1 MLSKELI
8 LKLFDLFNMKRWN
21 DYVTPVPLMEMDK
34 QAHKMIVAYLI
45 AKIEENEF
53 GTEIDYELLIEGAII
68 ETLHRSLLTDLRP
81 SVSYQLMKE
90 KKHELNVWIVKQ
102 LMPMLDSTILSYERV
117 MQYLG
122 QEDFAKK
129 EKEILASAHFLS
141 THWEFQIVEGTNQFS
156 TRLKSAKKEI
166 DRKYI
171 ESSSIPSVKRI
182 LLDSKLM
189 EFIGVTA
196 ELRFQ
201 ERWAQAMRVPK
212 TNVLGHMYFVAVE
225 SFFVSKK
232 MQFCPKRVYNNFFVS
247 LFHDLPEVMVRDI
260 ASPIKAGIEGL
271 EHIVKEQEKRE
282 MEENIYP
289 LLPEYMLQEFKYFI
303 EDEFS
308 NRVIREGEIQKVQ
321 MSDMEASE
329 MNRNELSPVDG
340 KLLKWCDDVSAY
352 LEATLSIEYGITS
365 KQLRMARQKIV
376 RKYEQ
381 VEFKGEKL
389 ADFFDLFE

>member
-1 MLSKELI
+1 
-8 LKLFDLFNMKRWN
+8 
-21 DYVTPVPLMEMDK
+21 
-34 QAHKMIVAYLI
+34 
-45 AKIEENEF
+45 
-53 GTEIDYELLIEGAII
+53 
-68 ETLHRSLLTDLRP
+68 
-81 SVSYQLMKE
+81 MKE

-102 LMPMLDSTILSYERV
+102 LMPLLDDSIISKERV

-122 QEDFAKK
+122 QDEFALK

-141 THWEFQIVEGTNQFS
+141 TLWEFQIVEATNQFS

-171 ESSSIPSVKRI
+171 EFSSIPSVKKI

-201 ERWAQAMRVPK
+201 ERWAQALRVPK
-212 TNVLGHMYFVAVE
+212 TNVLGHMYFVAME
-225 SFFVSKK
+225 SFFLSRRLA
-232 MQFCPKRVYNNFFVS
+232 FCSKRVYNNFFVS

-289 LLPEYMLQEFKYFI
+289 LLPEYMLSEFKYFI
-303 EDEFS
+303 EDEFL
-308 NRVIREGEIQKVQ
+308 NRAITQGEIQHFTL
-321 MSDMEASE
+321 SE
-329 MNRNELSPVDG
+329 MESVGLNQNSCSAVDG
-340 KLLKWCDDVSAY
+340 KLLKWCDDVSAF

-365 KQLRMARQKIV
+365 EPLRMAKIKIQ
-376 RKYEQ
+376 RKYENI
-381 VEFKGEKL
+381 EFKGNKL
-389 ADFFDLFE
+389 SDFFELFD